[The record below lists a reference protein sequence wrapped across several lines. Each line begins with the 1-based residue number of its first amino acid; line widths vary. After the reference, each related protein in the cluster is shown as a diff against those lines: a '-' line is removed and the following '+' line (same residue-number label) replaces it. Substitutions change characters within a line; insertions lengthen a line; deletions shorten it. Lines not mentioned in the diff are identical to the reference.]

1 MTVVALGVA
10 DQTLAISLKTTLSE
24 IEGVDICYVAE
35 SGSELVSAVTRLS
48 PDVVFVH
55 DQLGPDPVWPVIRD
69 LASRLPGCA
78 LLVTTADPSP
88 EVFARAMD
96 SGARGVVTLPLSYE
110 DIRARLVGA
119 SDWARQMQR
128 LLAGSGLGRDDTA
141 SARILAFVG
150 AKGGV
155 GTTTIATHLA
165 LDSVRALP
173 GQKVCLVDLDLEKGD
188 VTAVLD
194 VRHGRSIA
202 DLAKVAA
209 DLSPF
214 TVPDAIVVHES
225 GLHVLLT
232 PADVRDVDAI
242 TLLAVRQIFSVLR
255 TEYDVIVV
263 DGGSHVTPMQ
273 ATLVDLAD
281 EVVVVSNPDVSCLRS
296 LRRALSAWET
306 LGVRREAEVR
316 VLLNRM
322 SRADLVQGD
331 VGRMVQ
337 AQVLGVGLAAM
348 YRRLEPA
355 INSRDPLAVRDRGWW
370 EALRAIGREIGVG
383 RGQTAGAPGVAES
396 PSGGR
401 RAPRRDD
408 GGSIAVETVTVVPAV
423 LAVCLVCWQVLLI
436 GLTFVWSGHAAG
448 AGARALSVNR
458 DPGPAARAAVPG
470 SVAGNLSID
479 PERAGVTDRVTVS
492 LPAPLV
498 APGIASLPLR
508 ISSTRSV
515 VVEP

>member
-1 MTVVALGVA
+1 MTLVALGVA
-10 DQTLAISLKTTLSE
+10 DQALAVSLKTTLSE
-24 IEGVDICYVAE
+24 IEGVDIAYVAE
-35 SGSELVSAVTRLS
+35 SSSELVSAVDRLG

-55 DQLGPDPVWPVIRD
+55 DALGPDPVWPLTRD
-69 LASRLPGCA
+69 LAARLPGCA
-78 LLVTTADPSP
+78 LLVVTADPSP
-88 EVFARAMD
+88 ELFAQAMD
-96 SGARGVVTLPLSYE
+96 AGARGVVTVPLSYE
-110 DIRARLVGA
+110 AIRARLAGA
-119 SDWARQMQR
+119 AEWARQMQ
-128 LLAGSGLGRDDTA
+128 LLLSDSGVGRDESGRA
-141 SARILAFVG
+141 KILAFVG

-165 LDSVRALP
+165 IDAVRGLP
-173 GQKVCLVDLDLEKGD
+173 GHKVCLVDLDLEKGD

-225 GLHVLLT
+225 RLHVLLT
-232 PADVRDVDAI
+232 PADVRDVEAI

-255 TEYDVIVV
+255 SEYDLVIV

-296 LRRALSAWET
+296 LRRALSAWEA
-306 LGVRREAEVR
+306 LGVRREAEVQ

-322 SRADLVQGD
+322 SRSDLAQD
-331 VGRMVQ
+331 DIARMVQ
-337 AQVLGVGLAAM
+337 ARMVSVGLPAM

-355 INSRDPLAVRDRGWW
+355 INARDPLAVRDRAWW

-383 RGQTAGAPGVAES
+383 PGQPEAPPAVTEAAGRGRKA
-396 PSGGR
+396 GR
-401 RAPRRDD
+401 RREV
-408 GGSIAVETVTVVPAV
+408 GSLTVETVGLVPIV
-423 LAVCLVCWQVLLI
+423 FTICLLCWQILLI

-458 DPGPAARAAVPG
+458 DPGPAARASLPG
-470 SVAGNLSID
+470 AMSQSLSVD
-479 PERAGVTDRVTVS
+479 PERAGITDRVTVS
-492 LPAPLV
+492 LAAPLV
-498 APGIASLPLR
+498 APGLASLPLR
-508 ISSTRSV
+508 ISSTRAV
-515 VVEP
+515 VIEP